1 MNIWDMWGAMAY
13 TQLFA
18 LVESLVLALLLVIA
32 AFILPGRLLRND
44 LVLSSAVIMFV
55 LAGWILILDSF
66 NLISERNY
74 LALAGWFVSLLVFLG
89 ISLWLSKRWKAL
101 QLSIDQL
108 VGRFSVL
115 AAVYLIVDAISIMTI
130 VIRNINL

>member
-44 LVLSSAVIMFV
+44 LVPSSAVIMFV

-74 LALAGWFVSLLVFLG
+74 PALTGWFVSLLVFLG

-115 AAVYLIVDAISIMTI
+115 AAVYLIVDAISIITI